1 MCARVA
7 ANLADGQGKR
17 EQEQEEEA
25 ELRKGNGASGVY
37 VEPENVAKDNGGGNR
52 WGRRNERESA
62 EGGGGRVGHGGNN
75 NIDTGNLRKLHTCS
89 SVSNEIFMG
98 LWGKNSS
105 GGVNFT
111 EIFTASN
118 VISFLRG
125 PPLLHDQLYP
135 SLSVT

>member
-7 ANLADGQGKR
+7 ANLADGHGERGQG
-17 EQEQEEEA
+17 EEEA
-25 ELRKGNGASGVY
+25 GLRKGNGASGVY

-62 EGGGGRVGHGGNN
+62 EGGRGNN

-98 LWGKNSS
+98 LWGENSS

-111 EIFTASN
+111 EIFTSSN

-125 PPLLHDQLYP
+125 PPLLHDQL
-135 SLSVT
+135 S